1 MSKKEELTESELDTV
16 SGGARRA
23 RPKDKEMA
31 KRPGVEKLKT
41 SRADEKLRIARAKQ
55 PERRAKVP
63 VRAKTPDRAKQRTMN
78 KLKR

>member
-23 RPKDKEMA
+23 RLKDKEMA
-31 KRPGVEKLKT
+31 KGPHEKLKT
-41 SRADEKLRIARAKQ
+41 SRAEEKVRIARAKQ

-63 VRAKTPDRAKQRTMN
+63 VRVKTPDRAKQRTMN